1 MRTTITINDDLV
13 DDLQSLTG
21 ETSRSAAIS
30 QAVEE
35 YVRRAKLERFLRRWE
50 PTEIEDTSG
59 ETLEADL
66 RRDRLL
72 DRLGE

>member
-21 ETSRSAAIS
+21 ATSRSAAIS

-35 YVRRAKLERFLRRWE
+35 YVRRAKLEKFLRRWE
-50 PTEIEDTSG
+50 PIEIEDTSG

-66 RRDRLL
+66 RRDRFL